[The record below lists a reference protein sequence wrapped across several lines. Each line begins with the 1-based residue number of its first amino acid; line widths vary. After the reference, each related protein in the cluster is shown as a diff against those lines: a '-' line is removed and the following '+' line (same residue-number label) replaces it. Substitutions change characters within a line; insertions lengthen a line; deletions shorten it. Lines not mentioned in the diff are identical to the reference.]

1 MIVGD
6 QMEDVLYSYYPRPYN
21 LVYKETAKQMPFH
34 MHNETEIVLCETGA
48 LDVAAGSSIYKISGN
63 NLIFL
68 PSNCVHRITAD
79 VNTPQSRFILTISPT
94 WLSGVLGRDN
104 KLIINSLEPRVL
116 QLSRDEFSSL
126 KDAFSI
132 CIESVGLKKLSLL
145 FEILDE
151 CETMLGKER
160 LLSELPVSGIIRY
173 INDNISDE
181 LRVSSIAKRFYY
193 NPDYLCRVFK
203 KHMNISITEYI
214 NLQRI
219 SAAREMLDSGADIK
233 TVQAETGFNSY
244 SHFSRTF
251 KKYMDITPKQYKS
264 KKYYFDTV
272 N

>member
-1 MIVGD
+1 
-6 QMEDVLYSYYPRPYN
+6 MEDILYSYYPRPYN
-21 LVYKETAKQMPFH
+21 LIYKETAKKMPFH
-34 MHNETEIVLCETGA
+34 MHNETEIVICDSGG
-48 LDVAAGSSIYKISGN
+48 LDVAAGSSAYRISGK

-68 PSNCVHRITAD
+68 PSNCVHRLTAD
-79 VNTPQSRFILTISPT
+79 ENTYQSRFILTISPT
-94 WLSGVLGRDN
+94 WLRGVLGRDSR
-104 KLIINSLEPRVL
+104 LMIGSLEPRVL
-116 QLSRDEFSSL
+116 DLNENEFESL
-126 KDAFSI
+126 KDTLKA
-132 CIESVGLKKLSLL
+132 CIESSGLKKLSLL
-145 FEILDE
+145 FGILDE
-151 CETMLGKER
+151 CEMLLGKER
-160 LLSELPVSGIIRY
+160 HLSELPMSGIIRY
-173 INDNISDE
+173 INDNISGE

-214 NLQRI
+214 NLQRV